1 MLLLY
6 RWTTCY
12 FRLGNYINPINR
24 TFKIELDIE
33 KNNLNIKPN
42 LNSKVNINNYTNK
55 KALMINQNLISIDSN
70 NKEYVYKVSNKNNKN
85 YVSKTTI
92 TTGKNDVVNVEV
104 LSGISSG
111 DKIVSEGMR
120 KLVDNA
126 RVKIIN

>member
-1 MLLLY
+1 
-6 RWTTCY
+6 
-12 FRLGNYINPINR
+12 
-24 TFKIELDIE
+24 
-33 KNNLNIKPN
+33 
-42 LNSKVNINNYTNK
+42 
-55 KALMINQNLISIDSN
+55 MINQNLISIDSN

-92 TTGKNDVVNVEV
+92 TTGKNDGVNVEV
-104 LSGISSG
+104 LSGLQSG